1 MTQFPYDE
9 FAKNYL
15 TQLLSSIGKVN
26 SSLKLATEIKE
37 IDVYYTHGSQGV
49 TEEQK
54 QQILGLLGR
63 FATKPAVFE
72 PFRNAA
78 TVDDVRSCANKLFD
92 IFAEIK
98 RTAKSENTKVVESEL
113 PLLWI
118 LSPTASKPLLKGFS
132 ATRSGRVDA
141 VDARCLFLRYTL
153 ENGDCRNTP
162 TTTYRRN
169 AVAKG
174 IG

>member
-1 MTQFPYDE
+1 MTKFPYDE

-15 TQLLSSIGKVN
+15 RQLLSSIGKVD

-37 IDVYYTHGSQGV
+37 IDVYYTLGSQGV

-54 QQILGLLGR
+54 KEILGLLGR

-98 RTAKSENTKVVESEL
+98 RTAKSENTQVVESEL

-132 ATRSGRVDA
+132 ATLNEEVRLVLARS
-141 VDARCLFLRYTL
+141 L
-153 ENGDCRNTP
+153 
-162 TTTYRRN
+162 
-169 AVAKG
+169 
-174 IG
+174 